1 MADVPCVPIPDAKT
15 IRVPLPMGVELR
27 SLTDIS
33 KGPPSDCALA
43 HSLMLQIS
51 PMLAGMTCILKM
63 LKVFS
68 ALKDTI
74 TDTPPFF
81 NVTTIGD
88 LITALADL
96 SSCFL
101 LINPVEICKMVK
113 AILEIILAYIGCLIE
128 AFESIWNFQ
137 VGIDLN
143 AAQGNPVLLASLSC
157 AQTNAETSLNS
168 LMQSMEGVQP
178 LIEMVNIVLEIVNQD
193 PIELPALETP
203 SLDDL
208 AEGEDPIQPIKD
220 VRDALQAVHD
230 ALPC

>member
-1 MADVPCVPIPDAKT
+1 MSDVPCVPIPDAKT
-15 IRVPLPMGVELR
+15 ITIPLPMGIELR

-33 KGPPSDCALA
+33 QGPPSDCALA
-43 HSLMLQIS
+43 HSLMLQVS
-51 PMLAGMTCILKM
+51 PMLASMTCILKM

-74 TDTPPFF
+74 TDSPPFF
-81 NVTTIGD
+81 DITSIGK

-101 LINPVEICKMVK
+101 LIDPVQICKMVK
-113 AILEIILAYIGCLIE
+113 GILAIILSYIGCLIE

-137 VGIDLN
+137 LGIDLN

-157 AQTNAETSLNS
+157 AQTNAETSMNS

-178 LIEMVNIVLEIVNQD
+178 LIEMVNIVLEIVGEK
-193 PIELPALETP
+193 PIELKPMATP
-203 SLDDL
+203 SLSDL
-208 AEGEDPIQPIKD
+208 ADGEDPLKPIKD
-220 VRDALQAVHD
+220 VRDAIQAVHD

>member
-1 MADVPCVPIPDAKT
+1 MADVPCVQLPSAQT
-15 IRVPLPMGVELR
+15 ITIPLPMGIELR

-68 ALKDTI
+68 ALKDAVTVV
-74 TDTPPFF
+74 PPLV
-81 NVTTIGD
+81 NLDD
-88 LITALADL
+88 LITALVDL

-101 LINPVEICKMVK
+101 LIDPIQICKMVK
-113 AILEIILAYIGCLIE
+113 GILAIILAYIGCLIE

-137 VGIDLN
+137 IGIDLN
-143 AAQGNPVLLASLSC
+143 AAQGNPVLLASLNC

-168 LMQSMEGVQP
+168 LMQSMEGVMP
-178 LIEMVNIVLEIVNQD
+178 LIDMVNIVLEIVGEP
-193 PIELPALETP
+193 PIELKPLVTP
-203 SLDDL
+203 SLSDL
-208 AEGEDPIQPIKD
+208 AEGVDPLQPIKD
-220 VRDALQAVHD
+220 VRDVIQTVHD

>member
-1 MADVPCVPIPDAKT
+1 MAEVPCKKLPDAET
-15 IRVPLPMGVELR
+15 ITIPLPMGIDLK

-43 HSLMLQIS
+43 HSLMLQVS
-51 PMLAGMTCILKM
+51 PMLASMSRILKM

-68 ALKDTI
+68 AMKDAI
-74 TDTPPFF
+74 TDSPPFF
-81 NVTTIGD
+81 DPLAIGD

-101 LINPVEICKMVK
+101 LIDPIQICKMVK
-113 AILEIILAYIGCLIE
+113 GILEVILAYIGCLID

-143 AAQGNPVLLASLSC
+143 SAQGNPVLLNSLIC
-157 AQTNAETSLNS
+157 AQENAETSLNS
-168 LMQSMEGVQP
+168 LMQSMEGVMP
-178 LIEMVNIVLEIVNQD
+178 LIDMVNIVLEIVGED
-193 PIELPALETP
+193 PIELEPIATP
-203 SLDDL
+203 SLSDL
-208 AEGEDPIQPIKD
+208 AEGEDPLQPVKD
-220 VRDALQAVHD
+220 VRDVIQAVHD

>member
-1 MADVPCVPIPDAKT
+1 MSDVPCVPVPDAKT
-15 IRVPLPMGVELR
+15 ITIPLPMGIELR

-51 PMLAGMTCILKM
+51 PLLGGMACLLHILEVVK
-63 LKVFS
+63 
-68 ALKDTI
+68 ALKSFAES
-74 TDTPPFF
+74 PNPLGSL
-81 NVTTIGD
+81 GD
-88 LITALADL
+88 LATATAKAA
-96 SSCFL
+96 SCFVL
-101 LINPVEICKMVK
+101 LDPVKLCQMVK
-113 AILEIILAYIGCLIE
+113 GILAVILAYIGCLIE

-157 AQTNAETSLNS
+157 AQSNAETSLNS

-178 LIEMVNIVLEIVNQD
+178 LIDMVNIIMEIIGQD
-193 PIELPALETP
+193 PIELSPMATP
-203 SLDDL
+203 SLSDL
-208 AEGEDPIQPIKD
+208 AEGVDPLQPVKD
-220 VRDALQAVHD
+220 VRDVIQAVHD